1 MPTICYI
8 DGYRFFFFSNEGLEP
23 MHIHIDKAGSLAKF
37 WLNDLS
43 LASNYGFNSA
53 ELNKLRKLVETNH
66 EFFVVKWNEYFN
78 R

>member
-8 DGYRFFFFSNEGLEP
+8 DGYRFFFFSNEGFEP
-23 MHIHIDKAGSLAKF
+23 MHVHIDKAGSLAKF

-43 LASNYGFNSA
+43 LASNYGFNAA
-53 ELNKLRKLVETNH
+53 ELNKLRKLVEINR
-66 EFFVVKWNEYFN
+66 ELFVIKWNEYFN